1 MMRKIMPQMVDIPSE
16 DIIGVWREGTNY
28 TIISQKKVET
38 PSLQFYTTSALPAHL
53 ESQLFDL
60 PLHLQ
65 IDVHV
70 IISVSS
76 GTGLATQYY
85 TQIISPLLSV
95 LGVSFRPFYTSNCD
109 SIKEIVPSLSGTV
122 ILLSG
127 DGGVNDIINFASSR
141 LTIVL
146 FPMGSGNA
154 LYHSH
159 IKNGLHSLLRG
170 SSQSLPNFRAMFEQ
184 ANLSGKQLESMLGA
198 VILSYGFHATL
209 VEESEKY
216 RHDGEERFLKVAEA
230 LLKNP
235 RTYVGS
241 VNQEV
246 MRGYAAATLVKKLDK
261 DFTISPKN
269 ELRLIH
275 VDTSN
280 LMKGYS
286 EGLGAWKVDKV
297 DFHAQGKMCLDGSI
311 IEVNGEVLVEMAESV
326 VDLVV

>member
-1 MMRKIMPQMVDIPSE
+1 MVGIPSE
-16 DIIGVWREGTNY
+16 DIIGVWREGTKY
-28 TIISQKKVET
+28 TIISQKKVE
-38 PSLQFYTTSALPAHL
+38 SHRLQFQTTTALPAHL

-65 IDVHV
+65 NDVHV
-70 IISVSS
+70 IISVFS
-76 GTGLATQYY
+76 GIGLAAQYF
-85 TQIISPLLSV
+85 TQIISPLLNI
-95 LGVSFRPFYTSNCD
+95 LGVKFRPYYTTNCD
-109 SIKEIVPSLSGTV
+109 SIKDIAPGLSGTV

-127 DGGVNDIINFASSR
+127 DGGVNDILNFASSR
-141 LTIVL
+141 LTIAL

-154 LYHSH
+154 LYNSY

-170 SSQSLPNFRAMFEQ
+170 SSQSLPNFRANFEK
-184 ANLSGKQLESMLGA
+184 ACLGGKQLKSMLGA

-216 RHDGEERFLKVAEA
+216 RQDGENRFLKVAEA

-235 RTYVGS
+235 RTYFGS
-241 VNQEV
+241 VNREK

-261 DFTISPKN
+261 NFTISPKN

-275 VDTSN
+275 IDTSD
-280 LMKGYS
+280 LMRGYS
-286 EGLGAWKVDKV
+286 EGLGAWRVDKV
-297 DFHAQGKMCLDGSI
+297 DFYAQGKMCLDGYI
-311 IEVNGEVLVEMAESV
+311 IEINGEVLVEVVESV